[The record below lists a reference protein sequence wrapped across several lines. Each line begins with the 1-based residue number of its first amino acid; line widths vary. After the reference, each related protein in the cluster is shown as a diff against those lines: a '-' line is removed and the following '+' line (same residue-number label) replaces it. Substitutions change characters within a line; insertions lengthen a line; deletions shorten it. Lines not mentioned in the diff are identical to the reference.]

1 MMYPFFALMNR
12 MKYINR
18 WGLMK
23 NVRMENIQEHSHQTA
38 VFAHA
43 LCVLAVEKYGEKLNP
58 ERACLLAVYH
68 DASEILTGDLPTPV
82 KYYNQEIRDAYKIIE
97 DISSQKLLSMLPKEL
112 AGSFSFLK
120 DGEGEPEWK
129 YVKAAD
135 TLSAY
140 VKCLDEN
147 SAGNQEFDEAK
158 KTIKEKLDN
167 MAEKMPALKL
177 FMDEYLPPFSFTLDQ
192 TGI

>member
-1 MMYPFFALMNR
+1 MYDFFALLNR

-18 WGLMK
+18 WGLMR
-23 NVRMENIQEHSHQTA
+23 NISPENIQEHSHQTA

-43 LCVLAVEKYGEKLNP
+43 LCVIAIERYGEALNP

-68 DASEILTGDLPTPV
+68 DAPEIFTGDMPTPV
-82 KYYNQEIRDAYKIIE
+82 KYYNDDIKNAYKLIE
-97 DISSQKLLSMLPKEL
+97 QTASQKLLSLLPDYMKDR
-112 AGSFSFLK
+112 FSFIESYEK
-120 DGEGEPEWK
+120 EPEWK

-140 VKCLDEN
+140 VKCLDES
-147 SAGNQEFDEAK
+147 SAGNREFSAAEKAVKAK
-158 KTIKEKLDN
+158 LNCLAADLPALQLFIKE
-167 MAEKMPALKL
+167 
-177 FMDEYLPPFSFTLDQ
+177 FLPPFGFTLDQ